1 MTINML
7 LTGLLAQA
15 VGRAIVVFFT
25 LVINIVTHSYEE
37 FHSKNPV
44 ILGSCVEKNRD
55 LYCFFFRKEMKK
67 LLTLIFGWEAKFLPG
82 EWVGENGPSPPPEN
96 SSLWPSKE
104 NRDFFV
110 SLILQFEFNSS
121 CMKPALFIVM
131 YPHKKNVPT
140 FQLILGE
147 PRKLCLPPL
156 RPSPPPP
163 KKTLAMLRRTYVGN
177 CNKQRSELLSCQHFS

>member
-1 MTINML
+1 MATRLVDFQADSSSRSVNITSYNLMYIITHHPLHAMTINML

-67 LLTLIFGWEAKFLPG
+67 LLTLIFG
-82 EWVGENGPSPPPEN
+82 
-96 SSLWPSKE
+96 
-104 NRDFFV
+104 
-110 SLILQFEFNSS
+110 
-121 CMKPALFIVM
+121 
-131 YPHKKNVPT
+131 
-140 FQLILGE
+140 
-147 PRKLCLPPL
+147 
-156 RPSPPPP
+156 
-163 KKTLAMLRRTYVGN
+163 
-177 CNKQRSELLSCQHFS
+177 